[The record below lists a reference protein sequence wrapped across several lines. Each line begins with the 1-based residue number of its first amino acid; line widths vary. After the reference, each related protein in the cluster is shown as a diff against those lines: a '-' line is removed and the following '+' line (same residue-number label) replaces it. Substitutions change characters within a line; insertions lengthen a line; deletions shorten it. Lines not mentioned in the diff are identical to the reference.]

1 MIKYLLNLWRYRKEL
16 IRTIKYGTRLLAL
29 PYPNIDT
36 LVLNR
41 AISNSMFH
49 DGIFTETIKINMAQ
63 SFGLDLYD
71 KGILKFD
78 MSRND
83 MDNHYT
89 FRMYMRVIKD

>member
-1 MIKYLLNLWRYRKEL
+1 MAHNE
-16 IRTIKYGTRLLAL
+16 
-29 PYPNIDT
+29 
-36 LVLNR
+36 
-41 AISNSMFH
+41 
-49 DGIFTETIKINMAQ
+49 IFTESIKINMAQ
-63 SFGLDLYD
+63 TFGLDLYN